1 MFRDLLYLSYKDCGE
16 WKPQLVAYNYAQV
29 PVEGDFLLVSR
40 EKQTA
45 KRFFDLYGSYARFV
59 DYCGKG
65 IGRVFERAYLWGGK
79 NVTRHMTRI
88 SPGLFLHNFIFLLR
102 SANIIEMVLYL
113 RTNSSPPFFVGLPA

>member
-79 NVTRHMTRI
+79 NVTRHMTRLAR
-88 SPGLFLHNFIFLLR
+88 SVSSQLHL
-102 SANIIEMVLYL
+102 SAPLSQYHRDGVV
-113 RTNSSPPFFVGLPA
+113 FAHK